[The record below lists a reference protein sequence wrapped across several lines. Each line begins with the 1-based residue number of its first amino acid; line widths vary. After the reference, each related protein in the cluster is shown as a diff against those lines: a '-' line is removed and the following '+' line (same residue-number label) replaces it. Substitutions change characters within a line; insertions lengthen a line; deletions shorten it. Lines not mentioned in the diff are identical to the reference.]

1 MVIMKRLLFLVA
13 LTAPTTALRLDAARP
28 LAGRAALAAFAAS
41 AIVLAPP
48 CFAEPPVPP
57 AQALPASA
65 ADAASAAAPPPQPA
79 TGRLGESRAVMA
91 TPEEAAE
98 LKRQADL
105 MPMPDVPAGSDL
117 DLILSGQAAYGTRV
131 SSPLSHGS

>member
-1 MVIMKRLLFLVA
+1 MKRLLFLLA

-28 LAGRAALAAFAAS
+28 LAAALKRPLAAAFAAS